1 MKISGTQTLWFLQKR
16 NGLLW
21 DTPLNLYSN
30 FFKDYIQG
38 LEYIQ
43 DHVRFIHLVLSYY
56 FQIIQEEES
65 LKEDIRKTEMY
76 LLTKGISIPIK
87 LMHECIVIDTTLP
100 RWKKIYHVISITR
113 YLAKLFA
120 KPSLSANERRSRW
133 RRLRV
138 KFDSVRYEI

>member
-1 MKISGTQTLWFLQKR
+1 
-16 NGLLW
+16 
-21 DTPLNLYSN
+21 
-30 FFKDYIQG
+30 
-38 LEYIQ
+38 
-43 DHVRFIHLVLSYY
+43 
-56 FQIIQEEES
+56 
-65 LKEDIRKTEMY
+65 MY

-87 LMHECIVIDTTLP
+87 SMHACIVIDTTLP

-113 YLAKLFA
+113 YLAKLIA